1 MNKKISLIILS
12 IVVFCFAIG
21 ASAMTSSERQ
31 TLISQLQAQISSL
44 TNQIIALRAEEQGAS
59 SWCHT
64 FNNSLG
70 YSNSGTDEV
79 VNLHLALQ
87 QEGISYGT
95 DDISTYTI
103 ETAKA
108 VGIFQERYGIGKT
121 GYVGVLTRAEL
132 NKLYGCE
139 SVTITTNEEN
149 PNVFCA
155 EDWTCGS
162 WSTCVNGTQART
174 CTDKNSCGTTT
185 NKPTLSQSC
194 AVNCSSNCSGK
205 SCGADD
211 GCGGK
216 CQTGTCPTS
225 GMTCS
230 NGRCV
235 CSSWT
240 NASWSCTDWS
250 NCVNDQQTRVC
261 RLPTGSCYKASTVK
275 PTEIQSCTS
284 TDTSS
289 DTITPSNA
297 ECVTDWSCT
306 DWGTCIET
314 ESQCYQYIN
323 DTYKRL
329 STTACKVGFQ
339 TRTCTDLNNCS
350 PANRTCGTPLTQR
363 YCKPVDTLMSV
374 SKYYSEQNS
383 STPSEVTLNSTTA
396 YKGKGINISWSSN
409 DTSINTFYI
418 ILQKSGKDF
427 FLIVEKVKIS
437 SGSYNYGWT
446 TPYNTPDGNV
456 IADGSDYSVKITDI
470 YGRVVAKSS
479 NFTIASS
486 DSDDNYIKLL
496 SPNGGEVFENGKT
509 YTIRWDTNIKDS
521 KLYIFF
527 RNFDSDNI
535 EYDIVRSALDTY
547 ENSDTT
553 PENVPLGA
561 SSYSFTVPQPKKRP
575 YSPNWQPG
583 NRYKILIMAFGPDKT
598 THTDDVYDIS
608 DGFFSVNNGTCPIPK
623 IAFTESL
630 SSSIAAEFSLNNF
643 SASLLDGIKDQL
655 ASIAETI
662 KGILVK

>member
-1 MNKKISLIILS
+1 
-12 IVVFCFAIG
+12 
-21 ASAMTSSERQ
+21 
-31 TLISQLQAQISSL
+31 
-44 TNQIIALRAEEQGAS
+44 
-59 SWCHT
+59 
-64 FNNSLG
+64 
-70 YSNSGTDEV
+70 
-79 VNLHLALQ
+79 
-87 QEGISYGT
+87 
-95 DDISTYTI
+95 
-103 ETAKA
+103 
-108 VGIFQERYGIGKT
+108 
-121 GYVGVLTRAEL
+121 
-132 NKLYGCE
+132 
-139 SVTITTNEEN
+139 
-149 PNVFCA
+149 
-155 EDWTCGS
+155 
-162 WSTCVNGTQART
+162 
-174 CTDKNSCGTTT
+174 
-185 NKPTLSQSC
+185 
-194 AVNCSSNCSGK
+194 
-205 SCGADD
+205 
-211 GCGGK
+211 
-216 CQTGTCPTS
+216 
-225 GMTCS
+225 
-230 NGRCV
+230 
-235 CSSWT
+235 
-240 NASWSCTDWS
+240 
-250 NCVNDQQTRVC
+250 
-261 RLPTGSCYKASTVK
+261 
-275 PTEIQSCTS
+275 
-284 TDTSS
+284 
-289 DTITPSNA
+289 
-297 ECVTDWSCT
+297 
-306 DWGTCIET
+306 
-314 ESQCYQYIN
+314 
-323 DTYKRL
+323 
-329 STTACKVGFQ
+329 
-339 TRTCTDLNNCS
+339 
-350 PANRTCGTPLTQR
+350 
-363 YCKPVDTLMSV
+363 MSV